1 MKKNSKN
8 EGVDLRHSYIS
19 LSGNDIMFMMAVTI
33 VLWLGFLSIN
43 VYFS

>member
-19 LSGNDIMFMMAVTI
+19 LSGNDIMFMMAAI